1 MIICIRVVNIWI
13 IILVYEYFFYI
24 IKCVILLLCF
34 FVIDYGREIRFE
46 NVCWSCYVVI
56 ILIDKG
62 VYVLIKIVFIVKWFK
77 KWKGY
82 CK

>member
-62 VYVLIKIVFIVKWFK
+62 VYVLIKNSFYSKMI
-77 KWKGY
+77 
-82 CK
+82 